1 MRFYPMYVTDYE
13 LEVIIKAFKD
23 DIDEDTA
30 EGIEQKRIL
39 NFLKLTAEMIKED
52 KNATTTSKY

>member
-1 MRFYPMYVTDYE
+1 MRYYPMYLTNHE

-30 EGIEQKRIL
+30 EGIEQKRVL
-39 NFLKLTAEMIKED
+39 NDLKLTLEKIKED
-52 KNATTTSKY
+52 INGRTA